1 MQSNSRVWLILPML
15 LFVFF
20 DRSRA
25 FGFCFDQAGEMYQIN
40 PALIRAIAQVES
52 DFNPSAVNHNP
63 NNSYDTGLMQINSRW
78 KKQLGNRWQHLSDP
92 CYNVLAG
99 TWILRQC
106 MDRYGYAWDAVACYH
121 TGKGLSD
128 SSEKKQARA
137 KRYVRRIQNALG
149 IIE

>member
-1 MQSNSRVWLILPML
+1 
-15 LFVFF
+15 
-20 DRSRA
+20 
-25 FGFCFDQAGEMYQIN
+25 MYQIN

-92 CYNVLAG
+92 CYNVMAG

-128 SSEKKQARA
+128 SSGKKQARA
-137 KRYVRRIQNALG
+137 KTYVRRIQNALG
-149 IIE
+149 KSE